1 MILLMAITD
10 TLSALNGVDFD
21 ASELVIVADS
31 LDLISQANSMAATIT
46 GLSAPLA
53 SFQKLKRPA

>member
-10 TLSALNGVDFD
+10 TLSALNGVDAD
-21 ASELVIVADS
+21 ATEPSIVADS
-31 LDLISQANSMAATIT
+31 IGLIAQATGMAATIT